1 MSKNY
6 KIHLISGA
14 IIGSTIEE
22 WTKKMGR
29 LRLSQVLDMYY
40 SRRGINFD
48 KDYRACQRKEN
59 IKKLLKSVDLVQQ
72 TTSVA
77 KLLQYTMH
85 PTPGTVTISD
95 DEISTYAET
104 VVDTFISNIGNSIN
118 TYYAIILRILR
129 KLQSITGTIFRPL
142 IVTVN
147 KSPSTEL

>member
-1 MSKNY
+1 
-6 KIHLISGA
+6 
-14 IIGSTIEE
+14 
-22 WTKKMGR
+22 MGR

-85 PTPGTVTISD
+85 PIPGTVTIPD
-95 DEISTYAET
+95 DEISTYAKA
-104 VVDTFISNIGNSIN
+104 VVDTFISNIGNTIN

-142 IVTVN
+142 IN
-147 KSPSTEL
+147 KYISTH